1 MEGTFWSLVPPLLT
15 IILAVW
21 TKEVILSLFIGVYL
35 GCLMLTGWNPLYSL
49 VKLFQLICDPYG
61 ENAGTPTPDNPWQG
75 LADPEDIY
83 SGYAY
88 DSGVFTNPENMQILI
103 LVTLLGGLIGLFI
116 KTGGSQAFGDMLQ
129 KKVKTKTG
137 AQLITWGIGLI
148 IFFDDYFNAMTN
160 GNVMRPVTDRY
171 NISREKLSYIV
182 DSTSVGICLISPI
195 SSWVAFL
202 AGLIGTEFAKNPEY
216 ADENSFISFI
226 KTIPY
231 NYYAILSI
239 VMVLIVILLKL
250 DYGPMAK
257 AERRAAETGK
267 VCEATF
273 GSTGDDDDEEG
284 DFDSIKPSKN
294 GNVAIF
300 IIPIV
305 LLICLALVLILWTGG
320 FFDWNK
326 GNLIGAVN
334 DMDGMKALITAIAIT
349 TVIVVIWAAIARI
362 VNPLAAVSAWVT
374 GCKSMMYVI
383 LLLALAWALGDICDQ
398 LDTAGF
404 LTASL
409 GALPKA
415 GIILLIFAIAC
426 VLTFTTGAAF
436 ATYPIMIPIAIPL
449 AFATGVSPYA
459 MIAAVIGGGGF
470 GNHTSPLADTCILSS
485 SSSNVRHTDHVK
497 TQIPYSTL
505 CAVSA
510 AVGYIFSGIMGD
522 NFLVPLLVTFG
533 VFFVGV
539 IILSKLFGGGKASAT
554 KIEE

>member
-35 GCLMLTGWNPLYSL
+35 GCLMITGWNPLYSL

-61 ENAGTPTPDNPWQG
+61 DNHELMDPD
-75 LADPEDIY
+75 DIY
-83 SGYAY
+83 SGNAY
-88 DSGVFTNPENMQILI
+88 DSGVFVNPENMQILI
-103 LVTLLGGLIGLFI
+103 LVTLLGGLIGLFV

-129 KKVKTKTG
+129 NKIKTKTG
-137 AQLITWGIGLI
+137 AQLITWGIGLL

-226 KTIPY
+226 KTVPY

-257 AERRAAETGK
+257 AEKRAAETGK

-273 GSTGDDDDEEG
+273 GSTGDEDDEDEEG
-284 DFDSIKPSKN
+284 DFDSIKPSDK

-305 LLICLALVLILWTGG
+305 VLIVLALVLILWSGG
-320 FFDWNK
+320 FFSWNK
-326 GNLIGAVN
+326 GDLIGAVN
-334 DMDGMKALITAIAIT
+334 DMDGMKALITAIAT
-349 TVIVVIWAAIARI
+349 TTILVVVWAAIARI
-362 VNPLAAVSAWVT
+362 VNPLAAVSAWVV

-383 LLLALAWALGDICDQ
+383 LLLALAWSLGDICDQ

-409 GALPKA
+409 GALPQA
-415 GIILLIFAIAC
+415 VIILLIFAIAC

-436 ATYPIMIPIAIPL
+436 ATYPIMIPIAVPL

-459 MIAAVIGGGGF
+459 MIAAVIGGGGY

-485 SSSNVRHTDHVK
+485 SSSNIRHTDHVK

-505 CAVSA
+505 CAGAA
-510 AVGYIFSGIMGD
+510 AVGYIFSGIMGE
-522 NFLVPLLVTFG
+522 NFVVPLLVTLG

-539 IILSKLFGGGKASAT
+539 IVLSKLFGGGKASAA

>member
-1 MEGTFWSLVPPLLT
+1 MEGTFWSLVPPILT

-35 GCLMLTGWNPLYSL
+35 GCLMITGWNPLYSL

-61 ENAGTPTPDNPWQG
+61 DSHDLVDPD
-75 LADPEDIY
+75 DIY
-83 SGYAY
+83 SGNAY
-88 DSGVFTNPENMQILI
+88 DSGVFVNPENMQILI
-103 LVTLLGGLIGLFI
+103 LVTLLGGLIGLFV

-129 KKVKTKTG
+129 NKIKTKTG
-137 AQLITWGIGLI
+137 AQLITWGIGLL

-226 KTIPY
+226 KTVPY

-257 AERRAAETGK
+257 AEKRAAETGK

-273 GSTGDDDDEEG
+273 GSTGDEDDDEEG
-284 DFDSIKPSKN
+284 DFDSIKPSDK

-305 LLICLALVLILWTGG
+305 VLIVLALVLILWSGG

-326 GNLIGAVN
+326 GNIIGAVN
-334 DMDGMKALITAIAIT
+334 DMDGMKALITAIAT
-349 TVIVVIWAAIARI
+349 TTILVVIWGAIGRI
-362 VNPLAAVSAWVT
+362 VNPLAAVSAWVV

-383 LLLALAWALGDICDQ
+383 LLLALAWALGDICAA

-409 GALPKA
+409 GALPQA
-415 GIILLIFAIAC
+415 VVILLIFAIAC

-436 ATYPIMIPIAIPL
+436 ATYPIMIPIAVPL

-459 MIAAVIGGGGF
+459 MIAAVIGGGGY

-485 SSSNVRHTDHVK
+485 SSSNIRHTDHVK

-505 CAVSA
+505 CAGAA
-510 AVGYIFSGIMGD
+510 AVGYVVSGIMGD
-522 NFLVPLLVTFG
+522 NFVVPLLVALG

-539 IILSKLFGGGKASAT
+539 IVLSKLFGGGKASAA

>member
-35 GCLMLTGWNPLYSL
+35 GCLMICGWNPLNSL
-49 VKLFQLICDPYG
+49 VYLFQLICDPYG
-61 ENAGTPTPDNPWQG
+61 GAHD
-75 LADPEDIY
+75 LIDPNDDY
-83 SGYAY
+83 SGNAY
-88 DSGVFTNPENMQILI
+88 TSGVFCNPENMQILI

-129 KKVKTKTG
+129 KRIKTKKG
-137 AQLITWGIGLI
+137 AQLMTWCIGLL

-171 NISREKLSYIV
+171 GISREKLSYIV

-202 AGLIGTEFAKNPEY
+202 AGLIATEFAKNPAY
-216 ADENSFISFI
+216 ADENSFISFV
-226 KTIPY
+226 KTVPY

-239 VMVLIVILLKL
+239 LMVLIVILTKL

-257 AERRAAETGK
+257 AEKRAAETGK
-267 VCEATF
+267 VCEAVF
-273 GSTGDDDDEEG
+273 GSTGDEDDDESG
-284 DFDSIKPSKN
+284 DYDSIKPSEK
-294 GNVAIF
+294 GNVAVF
-300 IIPIV
+300 IVPIV
-305 LLICLALVLILWTGG
+305 LLIGLALTLILWTGG
-320 FFDWNK
+320 FFS
-326 GNLIGAVN
+326 GASLVQAVN
-334 DMDGMKALITAIAIT
+334 DMDGMKALITAIAIVT
-349 TVIVVIWAAIARI
+349 IVVVVWGAVGRM

-383 LLLALAWALGDICDQ
+383 ILLALAWALGDICKA

-404 LTASL
+404 LTSSL
-409 GALPKA
+409 GALPQA
-415 GIILLIFAIAC
+415 IIILLIFAIAC

-436 ATYPIMIPIAIPL
+436 ATYPIMIPIAVPL
-449 AFATGVSPYA
+449 AFATGVNPYA

-497 TQIPYSTL
+497 TQIPYSAL

-522 NFLVPLLVTFG
+522 NFVVPLLVALG
-533 VFFVGV
+533 VFAVGV
-539 IILSKLFGGGKASAT
+539 IILSKLFGGGKASAA

>member
-1 MEGTFWSLVPPLLT
+1 MEGTFWSLVPPILT

-35 GCLMLTGWNPLYSL
+35 GCLMLTSWNPLYSL

-61 ENAGTPTPDNPWQG
+61 DSHDLVDPD
-75 LADPEDIY
+75 DIY
-83 SGYAY
+83 SGNAY
-88 DSGVFTNPENMQILI
+88 DSGVFVNPENMQILI
-103 LVTLLGGLIGLFI
+103 LVTLLGGLIGLFV

-129 KKVKTKTG
+129 NKIKTKTG
-137 AQLITWGIGLI
+137 AQLITWGIGLL

-226 KTIPY
+226 KTVPY

-257 AERRAAETGK
+257 AEKRAAETGK

-273 GSTGDDDDEEG
+273 GSTGDEDDEDEEG
-284 DFDSIKPSKN
+284 DFDSIKPSDK

-305 LLICLALVLILWTGG
+305 VLIVLALVLILWSGG

-326 GNLIGAVN
+326 GNIIGAVN
-334 DMDGMKALITAIAIT
+334 DMDGMKALITAIAT
-349 TVIVVIWAAIARI
+349 TTILVVVWAAIARI
-362 VNPLAAVSAWVT
+362 VNPLAAVSAWVV

-383 LLLALAWALGDICDQ
+383 LLLALAWALGDICAA

-409 GALPKA
+409 GALPQA
-415 GIILLIFAIAC
+415 VVILLIFAIAC

-436 ATYPIMIPIAIPL
+436 ATYPIMIPIAVPL

-459 MIAAVIGGGGF
+459 MIAAVIGGGGY

-485 SSSNVRHTDHVK
+485 SSSNIRHTDHVK

-505 CAVSA
+505 CAGAA
-510 AVGYIFSGIMGD
+510 AVGYVVSGIMGD
-522 NFLVPLLVTFG
+522 NFVVPLLVALG

-539 IILSKLFGGGKASAT
+539 IVLSKLFGGGKASAS
-554 KIEE
+554 KVDG

>member
-1 MEGTFWSLVPPLLT
+1 MEGTFWSLVPPILT

-35 GCLMLTGWNPLYSL
+35 GCLMLTSWNPLYSL

-61 ENAGTPTPDNPWQG
+61 DNHELMDPD
-75 LADPEDIY
+75 DIY
-83 SGYAY
+83 SGNAY
-88 DSGVFTNPENMQILI
+88 DSGVFVNPENMQILI
-103 LVTLLGGLIGLFI
+103 LVTLLGGLIGLFV

-129 KKVKTKTG
+129 NKIKTKTG
-137 AQLITWGIGLI
+137 AQLITWGIGLL

-202 AGLIGTEFAKNPEY
+202 AGLIATEFAKNPEY

-226 KTIPY
+226 KCIPY

-239 VMVLIVILLKL
+239 LMVLIVILLKL

-257 AERRAAETGK
+257 AEKRAAETGK

-273 GSTGDDDDEEG
+273 GSTGDEDDEDEEG
-284 DFDSIKPSKN
+284 DFDSIKPSDK

-305 LLICLALVLILWTGG
+305 VLIVLALVLILWSGG

-326 GNLIGAVN
+326 GNIIGAVN
-334 DMDGMKALITAIAIT
+334 DMDGMKALITAIAT
-349 TVIVVIWAAIARI
+349 TTILVVIWGAIGRI
-362 VNPLAAVSAWVT
+362 VNPLAAVSAWVV

-383 LLLALAWALGDICDQ
+383 LLLALAWSLGDICDQ

-409 GALPKA
+409 GALPQA
-415 GIILLIFAIAC
+415 VIILLIFAIAC

-436 ATYPIMIPIAIPL
+436 ATYPIMIPIAVPL

-459 MIAAVIGGGGF
+459 MIAAVIGGGGY

-485 SSSNVRHTDHVK
+485 SSSNIRHTDHVK

-505 CAVSA
+505 CAGAA
-510 AVGYIFSGIMGD
+510 AVGYVVSGIMGD
-522 NFLVPLLVTFG
+522 NFVVPLLVALG

-539 IILSKLFGGGKASAT
+539 IVLSKLFGGGKASAA

>member
-35 GCLMLTGWNPLYSL
+35 GCLMITGWNPLYSL

-61 ENAGTPTPDNPWQG
+61 DSHDLVDPD
-75 LADPEDIY
+75 DIY
-83 SGYAY
+83 SGNAY
-88 DSGVFTNPENMQILI
+88 DSGVFVNPENMQILI
-103 LVTLLGGLIGLFI
+103 LVTLLGGLIGLFV

-129 KKVKTKTG
+129 NKIKTKTG
-137 AQLITWGIGLI
+137 AQLITWGIGLL

-226 KTIPY
+226 KTVPY

-257 AERRAAETGK
+257 AEKRAAETGK

-273 GSTGDDDDEEG
+273 GSTGDEDDEDEEG
-284 DFDSIKPSKN
+284 DFDSIKPSDK

-305 LLICLALVLILWTGG
+305 VLIVLALVLILWSGG

-326 GNLIGAVN
+326 GNIIGAVN
-334 DMDGMKALITAIAIT
+334 DMDGMKALITAIAT
-349 TVIVVIWAAIARI
+349 TTILVVVWAAIARI
-362 VNPLAAVSAWVT
+362 VNPLAAVSAWVV

-383 LLLALAWALGDICDQ
+383 LLLALAWALGDICAA

-409 GALPKA
+409 GALPQA
-415 GIILLIFAIAC
+415 VVILLIFAIAC

-436 ATYPIMIPIAIPL
+436 ATYPIMIPIAVPL

-459 MIAAVIGGGGF
+459 MIAAVIGGGGY

-485 SSSNVRHTDHVK
+485 SSSNIRHTDHVK

-505 CAVSA
+505 CAGAA
-510 AVGYIFSGIMGD
+510 AVGYVVSGIMGD
-522 NFLVPLLVTFG
+522 NFVVPLLVALG

-539 IILSKLFGGGKASAT
+539 IVLSKLFGGGKASAA

>member
-35 GCLMLTGWNPLYSL
+35 GCLMLTGWNPLYAL
-49 VKLFQLICDPYG
+49 LKLFHFINDPYG
-61 ENAGTPTPDNPWQG
+61 EEGGLVDPD
-75 LADPEDIY
+75 DIY
-83 SGYAY
+83 SGNAY
-88 DSGVFTNPENMQILI
+88 ESGAFVNPENMQVLILI
-103 LVTLLGGLIGLFI
+103 TLLGGLIGLFI
-116 KTGGSQAFGDMLQ
+116 KTGGSKAFGDMLQ
-129 KKVKTKTG
+129 KRVKTKTG
-137 AQLITWGIGLI
+137 AQLITWGIGLL

-171 NISREKLSYIV
+171 GISREKLSYIV

-202 AGLIGTEFAKNPEY
+202 AGLIATEFAKNPEY

-257 AERRAAETGK
+257 AERRTAETGK
-267 VCEATF
+267 VCDATF
-273 GSTGDDDDEEG
+273 GSAGDDEDDEEG
-284 DFDSIKPSKN
+284 DYDSIKPAN

-300 IIPIV
+300 LIPIITLIV
-305 LLICLALVLILWTGG
+305 LAFVLILWTGG
-320 FFDWNK
+320 FFDPEWNQ

-334 DMDGMKALITAIAIT
+334 DMDGMKALITAVT
-349 TVIVVIWAAIARI
+349 IVTIIIIIWAAIARL
-362 VNPLAAVSAWVT
+362 VNPIAAVSAWVT

-383 LLLALAWALGDICDQ
+383 LLLALAWSLGDICADM
-398 LDTAGF
+398 DTAGF
-404 LTASL
+404 LTQSL
-409 GALPKA
+409 GVLPNA
-415 GIILLIFAIAC
+415 VLVLLIFAIAC
-426 VLTFTTGAAF
+426 VLTFTTGAAW
-436 ATYPIMIPIAIPL
+436 ATYPIMIPIAVPL
-449 AFATGVSPYA
+449 AFATGITPYA
-459 MIAAVIGGGGF
+459 MIAAVIGGGGY

-485 SSSNVRHTDHVK
+485 SSSNIRHTDHVK
-497 TQIPYSTL
+497 TQVPYSTL
-505 CAVSA
+505 CAVA
-510 AVGYIFSGIMGD
+510 AGVGYIFSGIMD
-522 NFLVPLLVTFG
+522 NFLIPMVVAFG

-539 IILSKLFGGGKASAT
+539 IILAKLFGGGKASAT
-554 KIEE
+554 KVEE

>member
-1 MEGTFWSLVPPLLT
+1 MEGTFWSLVPPILT

-35 GCLMLTGWNPLYSL
+35 GCLMLTSWNPLYSL

-61 ENAGTPTPDNPWQG
+61 DNHELMDPD
-75 LADPEDIY
+75 DIY
-83 SGYAY
+83 SGNAY
-88 DSGVFTNPENMQILI
+88 DSGVFVNPENMQILI
-103 LVTLLGGLIGLFI
+103 LVTLLGGLIGLFV

-129 KKVKTKTG
+129 NKIKTKTG
-137 AQLITWGIGLI
+137 AQLITWGIGLL

-226 KTIPY
+226 KTVPY

-257 AERRAAETGK
+257 AEKRAAETGK

-273 GSTGDDDDEEG
+273 GSTGDEDDEDEEG
-284 DFDSIKPSKN
+284 DFDSIKPSDK

-305 LLICLALVLILWTGG
+305 VLIVLALVLILWSGG
-320 FFDWNK
+320 FFSWNK
-326 GNLIGAVN
+326 GDLIGAVN
-334 DMDGMKALITAIAIT
+334 DMDGMKALITAIAT
-349 TVIVVIWAAIARI
+349 TTILVVVWAAIARI
-362 VNPLAAVSAWVT
+362 VNPLAAVSAWVV

-383 LLLALAWALGDICDQ
+383 LLLALAWSLGDICDQ

-409 GALPKA
+409 GALPQA
-415 GIILLIFAIAC
+415 VIILLIFAIAC

-436 ATYPIMIPIAIPL
+436 ATYPIMIPIAVPL

-459 MIAAVIGGGGF
+459 MIAAVIGGGGY

-485 SSSNVRHTDHVK
+485 SSSNIRHTDHVK

-505 CAVSA
+505 CAGAA
-510 AVGYIFSGIMGD
+510 AVGYIFSGIMGE
-522 NFLVPLLVTFG
+522 NFVVPLLVTLG

-539 IILSKLFGGGKASAT
+539 IVLSKLFGGGKASAS
-554 KIEE
+554 KVDG

>member
-1 MEGTFWSLVPPLLT
+1 MEGTFWSLVPPILT

-35 GCLMLTGWNPLYSL
+35 GCLMLTSWNPLYSL

-61 ENAGTPTPDNPWQG
+61 DSHDLVDPD
-75 LADPEDIY
+75 DIY
-83 SGYAY
+83 SGNAY
-88 DSGVFTNPENMQILI
+88 DSGVFVNPENMQILI
-103 LVTLLGGLIGLFI
+103 LVTLLGGLIGLFV

-129 KKVKTKTG
+129 NKIKTKTG
-137 AQLITWGIGLI
+137 AQLITWGIGLL

-226 KTIPY
+226 KTVPY

-257 AERRAAETGK
+257 AEKRAAETGK

-273 GSTGDDDDEEG
+273 GSTGDEDDDEEG
-284 DFDSIKPSKN
+284 DFDSIKPSDK

-305 LLICLALVLILWTGG
+305 VLIVLALVLILWSGG

-326 GNLIGAVN
+326 GNIIGAVN
-334 DMDGMKALITAIAIT
+334 DMDGMKALITAIAT
-349 TVIVVIWAAIARI
+349 TTILVVVWAAIARI
-362 VNPLAAVSAWVT
+362 VNPLAAVSAWVV

-383 LLLALAWALGDICDQ
+383 LLLALAWALGDICAA

-409 GALPKA
+409 GALPQA
-415 GIILLIFAIAC
+415 VVILLIFAIAC

-436 ATYPIMIPIAIPL
+436 ATYPIMIPIAVPL

-459 MIAAVIGGGGF
+459 MIAAVIGGGGY

-485 SSSNVRHTDHVK
+485 SSSNIRHTDHVK

-505 CAVSA
+505 CAGAA
-510 AVGYIFSGIMGD
+510 AVGYVVSGIMGD
-522 NFLVPLLVTFG
+522 NFVVPLLVALG

-539 IILSKLFGGGKASAT
+539 IVLSKLFGGGKASAA

>member
-35 GCLMLTGWNPLYSL
+35 GCLMLTSWNPLYSL

-61 ENAGTPTPDNPWQG
+61 DNHELMDPD
-75 LADPEDIY
+75 DIY
-83 SGYAY
+83 SGNAY
-88 DSGVFTNPENMQILI
+88 DSGVFVNPENMQILI
-103 LVTLLGGLIGLFI
+103 LVTLLGGLIGLFV

-129 KKVKTKTG
+129 NKIKTKTG
-137 AQLITWGIGLI
+137 AQLITWGIGLL

-202 AGLIGTEFAKNPEY
+202 AGLIATEFAKNPEY

-226 KTIPY
+226 KTVPY

-257 AERRAAETGK
+257 AEKRAAETGK

-273 GSTGDDDDEEG
+273 GSTGDEDDDEEG
-284 DFDSIKPSKN
+284 DFDSIKPSDK

-305 LLICLALVLILWTGG
+305 VLIVLALVLILWSGG

-326 GNLIGAVN
+326 GNIIGAVN
-334 DMDGMKALITAIAIT
+334 DMDGMKALITAIAT
-349 TVIVVIWAAIARI
+349 TTILVVVWAAIARI
-362 VNPLAAVSAWVT
+362 VNPLAAVSAWVV

-383 LLLALAWALGDICDQ
+383 LLLALAWSLGDICDQ

-409 GALPKA
+409 GALPQA
-415 GIILLIFAIAC
+415 VIILLIFAIAC

-436 ATYPIMIPIAIPL
+436 ATYPIMIPIAVPL

-459 MIAAVIGGGGF
+459 MIAAVIGGGGY

-485 SSSNVRHTDHVK
+485 SSSNIRHTDHVK

-505 CAVSA
+505 CAGAA
-510 AVGYIFSGIMGD
+510 AVGYVVSGIMGD
-522 NFLVPLLVTFG
+522 NFVVPLLVALG

-539 IILSKLFGGGKASAT
+539 IVLSKLFGGGKASAA

>member
-1 MEGTFWSLVPPLLT
+1 MEGTFWSLVPPILT

-35 GCLMLTGWNPLYSL
+35 GCLMLTSWNPLYSL

-61 ENAGTPTPDNPWQG
+61 DNHELMDPD
-75 LADPEDIY
+75 DIY
-83 SGYAY
+83 SGNAY
-88 DSGVFTNPENMQILI
+88 DSGVFVNPENMQILI
-103 LVTLLGGLIGLFI
+103 LVTLLGGLIGLFV

-129 KKVKTKTG
+129 NKIKTKTG
-137 AQLITWGIGLI
+137 AQLITWGIGLL

-226 KTIPY
+226 KTVPY

-257 AERRAAETGK
+257 AEKRAAETGK

-273 GSTGDDDDEEG
+273 GSTGDEDDEDEEG
-284 DFDSIKPSKN
+284 DFDSIKPSDK

-305 LLICLALVLILWTGG
+305 VLIVLALVLILWSGG
-320 FFDWNK
+320 FFSWNK
-326 GNLIGAVN
+326 GDLIGAVN
-334 DMDGMKALITAIAIT
+334 DMDGMKALITAIAT
-349 TVIVVIWAAIARI
+349 TTILVVVWAAIARI
-362 VNPLAAVSAWVT
+362 VNPLAAVSAWVV

-383 LLLALAWALGDICDQ
+383 LLLALAWALGDICAA

-409 GALPKA
+409 GALPQA
-415 GIILLIFAIAC
+415 VVILLIFAIAC

-436 ATYPIMIPIAIPL
+436 ATYPIMIPIAVPL

-459 MIAAVIGGGGF
+459 MIAAVIGGGGY

-485 SSSNVRHTDHVK
+485 SSSNIRHTDHVK

-505 CAVSA
+505 CAGAA
-510 AVGYIFSGIMGD
+510 AVGYIFSGIMGE
-522 NFLVPLLVTFG
+522 NFVVPLLVTLG

-539 IILSKLFGGGKASAT
+539 IVLSKLFGGGKASAS
-554 KIEE
+554 KVDG